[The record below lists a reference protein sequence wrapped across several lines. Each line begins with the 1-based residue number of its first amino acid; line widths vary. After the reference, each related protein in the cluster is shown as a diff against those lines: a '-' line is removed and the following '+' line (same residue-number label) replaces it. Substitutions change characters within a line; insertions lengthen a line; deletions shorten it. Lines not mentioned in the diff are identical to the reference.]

1 MATNDAVTKC
11 PKCKDGRI
19 AQSDIDDRWECFAC
33 GFEWWN
39 DDEWNEPI
47 EYVMNSNQLP
57 ISTIKMTAIETSEL
71 ATLRAKNASLRAI
84 VEALAG
90 WHADFNEYLE
100 APYNFR
106 PALTD
111 IIAIETVEDLC
122 EQAWKTLHDG
132 A

>member
-1 MATNDAVTKC
+1 MATNDAVTEC
-11 PKCKDGRI
+11 PKCKSSKIVDYSMSQYECVKCGCEWMV
-19 AQSDIDDRWECFAC
+19 DD
-33 GFEWWN
+33 
-39 DDEWNEPI
+39 
-47 EYVMNSNQLP
+47 V
-57 ISTIKMTAIETSEL
+57 
-71 ATLRAKNASLRAI
+71 ATLRAENARLRAI
-84 VEALAG
+84 VSTLAG